1 MAGGYYTPRYWIH
14 DLAASIVYRGVAS
27 AARLLTARPSLAENE
42 VLRHFR
48 WMVKRGFVP
57 TLLMAFLY
65 GMLAAYFPAS
75 YLGNPD
81 LFREW
86 IMPHFGGFFVS
97 FLVPFAVANLFC
109 VRGVVAIAADLTGM
123 RLSQEIDILDTLGVD
138 VARQLFAPRA
148 LALVLLAPVLAILG
162 VGFGALGCYLGTSIF
177 LPIGIAE
184 FWREFMASVT
194 PTLYLVTVIKAAAIA
209 FVLAIIAGS
218 HAFAPIAPG
227 SRDIV
232 GRLTT
237 KAVAVASLGVTVL
250 NLLFRMA
257 TS

>member
-1 MAGGYYTPRYWIH
+1 MAGGYYAPQYWVH
-14 DLAASIVYRGVAS
+14 DLAASIVYRAVAS
-27 AARLLTARPSLAENE
+27 LTRVATARPSLAESE

-48 WMVKRGFVP
+48 WMVKRGFTP
-57 TLLMAFLY
+57 TLMMAFLY

-75 YLGNPD
+75 YLKNPE
-81 LFREW
+81 LFREL
-86 IMPHFGGFFVS
+86 ILPHFGGFFVS

-109 VRGVVAIAADLTGM
+109 VRGVVAIAADLSGM
-123 RLSQEIDILDTLGVD
+123 RLSQEIDILDTLGID

-162 VGFGALGCYLGTSIF
+162 VGFGALGCFVGTSMF
-177 LPIGIAE
+177 LPIGAAE
-184 FWREFMASVT
+184 FWREFMNSVT
-194 PTLYLVTVIKAAAIA
+194 PTLYLVTVTKAAAIA
-209 FVLAIIAGS
+209 FVLSIIAGS

-227 SRDIV
+227 SRDVV

-257 TS
+257 IS

>member
-1 MAGGYYTPRYWIH
+1 MAGGYYAPQYWVH
-14 DLAASIVYRGVAS
+14 DLAASILHRAVAS
-27 AARLLTARPSLAENE
+27 FGRILTARPALAESE
-42 VLRHFR
+42 LLRHCR

-65 GMLAAYFPAS
+65 GMLTAYFPAS
-75 YLGNPD
+75 YLERPD
-81 LFREW
+81 LFREL
-86 IMPHFGGFFVS
+86 ILPHFGGFFVS
-97 FLVPFAVANLFC
+97 FLIPFAVANLFC
-109 VRGVVAIAADLTGM
+109 VRGVVAIAADLSGM
-123 RLSQEIDILDTLGVD
+123 RLSQEIDILDTLGID

-148 LALVLLAPVLAILG
+148 LALVLLAPILAVLG
-162 VGFGALGCYLGTSIF
+162 VGFGALGCWAGTSMF
-177 LPIGIAE
+177 LSIGLEE

-227 SRDIV
+227 SRDVV

-237 KAVAVASLGVTVL
+237 KAVSVASLGVTVL

-257 TS
+257 IT